1 MQMADIAMLG
11 VDAAVGGIDQ
21 RKIHMLAREH
31 LPNFGFPSPVCIH
44 TPILNGLDGKK
55 MSSSQGNYISVAD
68 SEEEIRKKCQR
79 AFCPPETA
87 ENPVLQIFQYHIF
100 PRLPEIVLKRPEKF
114 GGNRYSPITQILK
127 LPTAKERFIR
137 LISKKPVVMAL
148 WRSLPR
154 CATIYGDMKKNIRL
168 TGRGLPL
175 KIEEEKRHSISD
187 LLKWVFAL
195 KMRTTLKSARMYL
208 TRSLSLP
215 CNKLVHKKWLTA
227 IGGSISTGKEANV
240 FFGER
245 EDASVAIKIYR
256 IQSANFTTMS
266 SYITGDRRFS
276 HVKKS
281 KKELVFAWTRKEFS
295 NLARAKEAGLPV
307 PEPLVWDRNILIM
320 SFLGDGECPY
330 PQLRSAEIDNPARVY
345 ENIMAMIDTLYNKAE
360 LVHGDLSEF
369 NILYSDQP
377 YLIDMGQSVT
387 RDHPRAL
394 QFLMR
399 DIRNMNRFFK
409 KRGCEVKT
417 EYEIFNSVTGR
428 NVSQP

>member
-1 MQMADIAMLG
+1 MSIEKQEEAF
-11 VDAAVGGIDQ
+11 DQ
-21 RKIHMLAREH
+21 RLAEMGIR
-31 LPNFGFPSPVCIH
+31 VK
-44 TPILNGLDGKK
+44 D
-55 MSSSQGNYISVAD
+55 AD
-68 SEEEIRKKCQR
+68 NLKVSENVFDEV
-79 AFCPPETA
+79 T
-87 ENPVLQIFQYHIF
+87 L
-100 PRLPEIVLKRPEKF
+100 L
-114 GGNRYSPITQILK
+114 
-127 LPTAKERFIR
+127 
-137 LISKKPVVMAL
+137 AL
-148 WRSLPR
+148 
-154 CATIYGDMKKNIRL
+154 Y
-168 TGRGLPL
+168 
-175 KIEEEKRHSISD
+175 
-187 LLKWVFAL
+187 
-195 KMRTTLKSARMYL
+195 
-208 TRSLSLP
+208 
-215 CNKLVHKKWLTA
+215 KLVHKKWLTA

-240 FFGER
+240 FLGER

-266 SYITGDRRFS
+266 SYISGDRRFS

-295 NLARAKEAGLPV
+295 NLTRAKEAGLPV

-320 SFLGDGECPY
+320 SFLGEGECPY

-399 DIRNMNRFFK
+399 DIRNMNRFFTK
-409 KRGCEVKT
+409 KGCEVKT
-417 EYEIFNSVTGR
+417 EYEIFNAVTGL